1 MIRYFSVDEEFSGL
15 NHLKNDLLS
24 IGMVEIIHTSLFKID
39 YTRKFYIEL
48 KPVHNEYDK
57 ESMKINGLNLDKL
70 KEYGVSHEN
79 AVREIKKYMDL
90 QEDDTAVFVGYC
102 TTLDKIFFDQLF
114 LETNQENPFH
124 YEVIDISSLG
134 IGKLGLSWG
143 YSEKELLSKLH
154 IKDIND
160 KHNALSDAILQ
171 AQEFCALMNLK

>member
-39 YTRKFYIEL
+39 YMRKFYIEL

-90 QEDDTAVFVGYC
+90 REDDTAVFVGYC

-114 LETNQENPFH
+114 LETNQKNPFN

-154 IKDIND
+154 IKDTED
-160 KHNALSDAILQ
+160 KHNALADAILQ
-171 AQEFCALMNLK
+171 AQEFCALMNK

>member
-15 NHLKNDLLS
+15 NHLRNDLLS
-24 IGMVEIIHTSLFKID
+24 IGMVEITKKGTFQID
-39 YTRKFYIEL
+39 YTRQFYLEL
-48 KPVHNEYDK
+48 KPIHNEYSK
-57 ESMKINGLNLDKL
+57 ESMKVNGLNLENL
-70 KEYGVSHEN
+70 KQYGVTYEN
-79 AVREIKKYMDL
+79 AVREIKKYMNL
-90 QEDDTAVFVGYC
+90 QEDDIAVFVGYC
-102 TTLDKIFFDQLF
+102 TTLDKIYFDQLF
-114 LETNQENPFH
+114 LETNQKNPFH

-134 IGKLGLSWG
+134 IGKLNLSWG

>member
-15 NHLKNDLLS
+15 NHLRNDLLS
-24 IGMVEIIHTSLFKID
+24 IGMIEITKRGTFQID
-39 YTRKFYIEL
+39 YTRQFYLEL
-48 KPVHNEYDK
+48 KPIHNEYSK
-57 ESMKINGLNLDKL
+57 ESMKINGLNLENL
-70 KEYGVSHEN
+70 KQYGVSYEN
-79 AVREIKKYMDL
+79 AVREIKKYMNL
-90 QEDDTAVFVGYC
+90 QEDDIAVFVGYC
-102 TTLDKIFFDQLF
+102 TTLDKIYFDQLF
-114 LETNQENPFH
+114 LETNQNNPFH

-134 IGKLGLSWG
+134 IGKLNLPWG

>member
-24 IGMVEIIHTSLFKID
+24 IGMVEIVHSGLFKID

-48 KPVHNEYDK
+48 KPVHEEYNKD
-57 ESMKINGLNLDKL
+57 SMNINGLDLNKL
-70 KEYGVSHEN
+70 KKYGVSYEN

-102 TTLDKIFFDQLF
+102 TTLDKIYFDQLF
-114 LETNQENPFH
+114 LETNQENPFN

-154 IKDIND
+154 IKDTED
-160 KHNALSDAILQ
+160 KHNALADAILQ
-171 AQEFCALMNLK
+171 AQEFCALMNK